1 MNFDILYFQ
10 SISNNKI
17 VELLMLCLFIYINH
31 WSDTINHVIPKAN
44 VKYWIYYEI
53 THVSHV
59 QTNSAETCCVLEG
72 VVFCVINNLMKYNMA
87 QYFDDDT

>member
-59 QTNSAETCCVLEG
+59 QTNSAETSCVLEG
-72 VVFCVINNLMKYNMA
+72 VVSYVIKNIMKYSMVL
-87 QYFDDDT
+87 YFDYDT